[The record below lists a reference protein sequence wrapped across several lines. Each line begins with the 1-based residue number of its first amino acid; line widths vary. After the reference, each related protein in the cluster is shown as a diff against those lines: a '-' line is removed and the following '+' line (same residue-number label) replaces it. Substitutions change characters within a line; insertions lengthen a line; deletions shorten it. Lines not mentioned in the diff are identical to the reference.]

1 MTMDQ
6 DHKHTLSTEA
16 QQRMF
21 YALGEGVAKLWS
33 GLPQDI
39 QHQLFEAAVLA
50 EGETARSQI
59 AVFLHDTHART
70 TDALKARAIPEPD
83 SKGG

>member
-1 MTMDQ
+1 MDA
-6 DHKHTLSTEA
+6 LSAEA
-16 QQRMF
+16 QERIF
-21 YALGEGVAKLWS
+21 RTLGEAVVKCWS

-50 EGETARSQI
+50 EGEAARPKL
-59 AVFLHDTHART
+59 AVFLHGTHART
-70 TDALKARAIPEPD
+70 TDALKARAMPEPD